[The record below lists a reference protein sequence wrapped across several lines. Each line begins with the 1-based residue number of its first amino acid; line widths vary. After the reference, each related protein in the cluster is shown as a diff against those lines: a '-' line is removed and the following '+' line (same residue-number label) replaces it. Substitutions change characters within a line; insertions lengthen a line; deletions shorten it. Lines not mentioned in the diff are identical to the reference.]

1 MTIVQLTKD
10 RVADIYQTHLCQD
23 FPPDERKPLDILL
36 KAMDVGKYECYA
48 LTENELLD
56 SAPSGSPEY
65 AAAIELEDGTRHT
78 ISFVKYASRTYAAN
92 VDGGNEWFAVSQ
104 DTVNALV
111 NSMTAGDAE
120 D

>member
-1 MTIVQLTKD
+1 MDFTQTDTEDEDGNVERTTTAKYNGTDMTED
-10 RVADIYQTHLCQD
+10 
-23 FPPDERKPLDILL
+23 
-36 KAMDVGKYECYA
+36 AMDACYINYSA
-48 LTENELLD
+48 ISFTEQLD